1 MVAANGTELPSFEAG
16 AHIDVH
22 LKNGLTRQYSLSNC
36 CTEKH
41 RYVIGVLHDANSRG
55 GSRCIH
61 TEYREGDL
69 LKIGEPRN
77 LFEIHPHTKQA
88 VLFAGG
94 IGITLFCR
102 WRIGLS
108 RPIFLLNCTTSFV
121 VMK

>member
-61 TEYREGDL
+61 TEYREGDH
-69 LKIGEPRN
+69 LKLVSRVIYLKFTLTQSKRFY
-77 LFEIHPHTKQA
+77 LQA
-88 VLFAGG
+88 VLVLP
-94 IGITLFCR
+94 LFCR

-108 RPIFLLNCTTSFV
+108 RPIFLLNYTTLFV

>member
-1 MVAANGTELPSFEAG
+1 MDVIIQKIHQLTPTIRAFELVAANGTELPSFEAG

-22 LKNGLTRQYSLSNC
+22 LKNGLIRQYSLSNC

-61 TEYREGDL
+61 TEYREGDH

-77 LFEIHPHTKQA
+77 LFEIHPQTKQA

-94 IGITLFCR
+94 
-102 WRIGLS
+102 
-108 RPIFLLNCTTSFV
+108 
-121 VMK
+121 